1 LRLFRRRSQSRAKH
15 TREISASAEHTATA
29 AFPCP
34 VKELPDVVD
43 APAAVAL
50 AATVGVAG
58 VSCEEAT
65 TAGESPGRVVIVVVV
80 GGLVL
85 TDIASGMTL
94 DWGECVASGICKR
107 VAEQSPA
114 AFASVLHLKPGGG
127 GPGSRMEL
135 NPILV
140 ARLVSERRVSL
151 VIKKTHF

>member
-65 TAGESPGRVVIVVVV
+65 TAGESPGRVIVVV

-85 TDIASGMTL
+85 TDSASGMTL